1 MRTEKMFNFFKRIPI
16 LGTIVY
22 ITNSY
27 IYNGDINSNKK
38 FAPIKLWF
46 KKLTLKF
53 LLCCFLTMLVFK
65 DFIYNIYINH
75 TLNYSLLLPSS
86 LNPGDKITAT
96 FPSLIGFG
104 IGVYALLFALDK
116 SVVGEVQKAISN
128 STKTSGSVLMLSSD
142 LAYPLIILIIT
153 LSIGILQ
160 TVFSKSLCLCA
171 ISWFMLWY
179 SFVVIIEM
187 IGVLFGLTN
196 NSLLDKLDD

>member
-1 MRTEKMFNFFKRIPI
+1 MFRFLKKIPI
-16 LGTIVY
+16 LGVILY

-27 IYNGDINSNKK
+27 IYNGHVESNKK
-38 FAPIKLWF
+38 FAPVSLWF
-46 KKLTLKF
+46 KKLGLRFLICF
-53 LLCCFLTMLVFK
+53 LLTLLVFK
-65 DFIYNIYINH
+65 DFIYNTYIH
-75 TLNYSLLLPSS
+75 HALDFSSLLASS
-86 LNPGDKITAT
+86 LNPGEKITAT

-116 SVVGEVQKAISN
+116 SVVAEVQKVISR
-128 STKTSGSVLMLSSD
+128 SKKVTGSVLMLSSD

-153 LSIGILQ
+153 LGIGILQ
-160 TVFSKSLCLCA
+160 TVFSQSFCLCV
-171 ISWFMLWY
+171 ITWFMLWY